1 MKKGLL
7 VLAAVT
13 VSVLCFGATSRD
25 AGIKQK
31 KDALERKYQKCMKY
45 SRYKEN
51 CQKYQ
56 DIKNSIN

>member
-13 VSVLCFGATSRD
+13 VSLVTYGASSRE